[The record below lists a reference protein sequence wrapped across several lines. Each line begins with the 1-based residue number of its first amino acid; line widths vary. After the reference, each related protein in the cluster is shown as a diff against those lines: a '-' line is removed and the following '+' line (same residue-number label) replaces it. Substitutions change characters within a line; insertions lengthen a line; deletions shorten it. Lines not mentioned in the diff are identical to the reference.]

1 MTLVSI
7 RVPFIRTL
15 YLLGLIGVLP
25 WLSAFAQ
32 TTNTSASM
40 VQSGT
45 IWETYTV
52 SGEEFSVQLPVLPA
66 LSTYDRFID
75 KLNKYRRERIGAAY
89 ADGVVYTVDSYQN
102 LTRQQGLDALIPELY
117 QADPGTLKREL
128 MLDNVR
134 GREYV
139 FQYGDLNGVRQFYIT
154 SDHFY
159 VFTAVGASLGNRDTG
174 IPKFL
179 ASIHFAKTPK
189 GVPLLDGPG
198 MQPDVGSAA
207 AAYER
212 EIFKGKDLTT
222 KARIMSKP
230 EPSYTEQARK
240 DQITG
245 TIVIKC
251 VFAASG
257 AVTNLVVLSTLPDG
271 LTEKAVRAAKQIRF
285 IPPQKDGRFV
295 SMYIQ
300 LEYNFNLY

>member
-1 MTLVSI
+1 MDQPRLGCEELHMTLVSI
-7 RVPFIRTL
+7 RVLFIRTL

-159 VFTAVGASLGNRDTG
+159 VFTAFGASL
-174 IPKFL
+174 L
-179 ASIHFAKTPK
+179 KT
-189 GVPLLDGPG
+189 DH
-198 MQPDVGSAA
+198 
-207 AAYER
+207 
-212 EIFKGKDLTT
+212 
-222 KARIMSKP
+222 RI
-230 EPSYTEQARK
+230 
-240 DQITG
+240 
-245 TIVIKC
+245 
-251 VFAASG
+251 
-257 AVTNLVVLSTLPDG
+257 
-271 LTEKAVRAAKQIRF
+271 
-285 IPPQKDGRFV
+285 
-295 SMYIQ
+295 
-300 LEYNFNLY
+300 